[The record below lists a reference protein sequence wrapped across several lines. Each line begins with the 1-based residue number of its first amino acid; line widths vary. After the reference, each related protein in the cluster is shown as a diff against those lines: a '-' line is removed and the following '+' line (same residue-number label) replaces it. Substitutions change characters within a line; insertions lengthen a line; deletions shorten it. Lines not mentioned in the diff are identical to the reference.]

1 MRLIACWEW
10 RKSST
15 SNLDDL
21 EKLSSGFR
29 GCTPMKLLGV
39 PESRRVPDLAFAPT
53 ASAASATV
61 FKPAQRTNNS
71 TQERR

>member
-21 EKLSSGFR
+21 GKLGSGFR

-39 PESRRVPDLAFAPT
+39 LEPRRVTDLAFAPT
-53 ASAASATV
+53 VSAASATV

-71 TQERR
+71 TKERR